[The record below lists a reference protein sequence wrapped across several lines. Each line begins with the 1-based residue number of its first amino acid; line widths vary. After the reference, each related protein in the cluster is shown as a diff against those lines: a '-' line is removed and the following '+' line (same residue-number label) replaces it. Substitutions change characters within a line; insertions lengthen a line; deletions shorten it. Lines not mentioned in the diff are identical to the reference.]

1 MTQAMTTSQ
10 QRWAA
15 LGYQQVPG
23 LANRLISRYLRT
35 QRRNL
40 TRFFVERGMIDLA
53 ERMRQIKH
61 SRQGM
66 LAKNQMF
73 QKVMSDYAE
82 RVTPRAKTE
91 PTTEATHLETE
102 GCNLLGVPPSGGST
116 EPSGDRPDAGS
127 SVPELDSGAGVV
139 IEE

>member
-1 MTQAMTTSQ
+1 MTETSVTPQ
-10 QRWAA
+10 TRWAG

-35 QRRNL
+35 QRKTML
-40 TRFFVERGMIDLA
+40 RFFMERGLLDLA
-53 ERMRQIKH
+53 DRMRQIRN

-73 QKVMSDYAE
+73 QKVLNDYAE
-82 RVTPRAKTE
+82 RATPKPSAKT
-91 PTTEATHLETE
+91 PHTEDSRHDV
-102 GCNLLGVPPSGGST
+102 LGVQPANTGTDTGRRSEDTRG
-116 EPSGDRPDAGS
+116 
-127 SVPELDSGAGVV
+127 SVPEVASNGSNGVV